1 MSSPGTDAP
10 FFSYAASLL
19 SDSLIRDSPAQHV
32 AGPPGTSDP
41 ILSSFAQLAALR
53 LNVDRVFISLF
64 DAKRQHV
71 IAEATTATT
80 IEAGRVPRL
89 APPTCHDDK
98 TAILFSGT
106 AIPRSHSV
114 CEMVLDRPPN
124 VHQGN
129 PALPILMV
137 PDMSLDPRFSSRL
150 YFHPHNTLRFYAGV
164 PIRSPQGIDIGVCCV
179 LNKDPTDGL
188 TGPQQHLLR
197 HISSLSMT
205 HLQSRAT
212 AESYRR
218 NERMVRGLGSLIEG
232 TGSMSKWRGGPN
244 PTSFADLKGREGALN
259 AQQQDIQRYG
269 RPEVTYKGPPRNAES
284 GDFAYPVDSP
294 AVTGPQLGEEEPTK
308 GRHSF
313 TAFPENQVEEDLVV
327 MKTLFSRAAN
337 IVRESIEVEGALF
350 LDACIGSYGGLVQRQ
365 PKESDDNPDFSSSS
379 GNESTHTDDSAESS
393 TLTCGVMGFS
403 NSLTSSIN
411 GDSPAPQL
419 ATVPETFLA
428 RLLRR
433 YPEGHLFHFTEDG
446 VIRWAVTSESESAD
460 SAEDLKSLSDDTPP
474 PSDIKS
480 MLPKQARDLS
490 RQQRSRKGDGAV
502 LQKLFPKAR
511 SVAVFPLW
519 DSHREKW
526 HATGFAWTMAA
537 SRIFT
542 MTGELSYLRAFGSS
556 VMAEVARIDVLRAD
570 KAKEDVLGSLSHE
583 IRSPLHGIILGL
595 ELMHDTNMDVFQQ
608 DVLHTVETCG
618 RTLLDTMDHV
628 SFLTTRCYSRP
639 VPNMI
644 FRASFSI
651 SAKSTT
657 SCEVPDGAFRRP
669 DPAEEEE
676 VPDQRTRSKPA

>member
-1 MSSPGTDAP
+1 MP
-10 FFSYAASLL
+10 FSSYAASLL
-19 SDSLIRDSPAQHV
+19 SESLIRDSPAQH
-32 AGPPGTSDP
+32 APGPPSTSDP
-41 ILSSFAQLAALR
+41 ILFSFAQLAALR

-80 IEAGRVPRL
+80 IEAGPVPRL

-98 TAILFSGT
+98 SAILFAGT
-106 AIPRSHSV
+106 AIPRIHSI
-114 CEMVLDRPPN
+114 CEMVLDRPPD
-124 VHQGN
+124 VRHGN
-129 PALPILMV
+129 PTLPILMV

-150 YFHPHNTLRFYAGV
+150 YFHPHNPLRFYAGV

-188 TGPQQHLLR
+188 TIPQQHLLR

-284 GDFAYPVDSP
+284 GQFTHPVDSP

-337 IVRESIEVEGALF
+337 IIRESIEVEGALF

-365 PKESDDNPDFSSSS
+365 PKERDDNSDLSSSS
-379 GNESTHTDDSAESS
+379 GNESTHTDDSSES

-403 NSLTSSIN
+403 NSLASSIN
-411 GDSPAPQL
+411 GDNPAPSH

-460 SAEDLKSLSDDTPP
+460 SGEDLKSPSDDARSPP
-474 PSDIKS
+474 ETKP
-480 MLPKQARDLS
+480 MTAKQARDFN

-502 LQKLFPKAR
+502 LQRLFPKAR

-526 HATGFAWTMAA
+526 HATGFVWTMAA

-542 MTGELSYLRAFGSS
+542 LTGELSYLRAFGSS

-628 SFLTTRCYSRP
+628 SFLTGCCYSTS
-639 VPNMI
+639 VPDKI
-644 FRASFSI
+644 FRASSSI

-669 DPAEEEE
+669 DPAEEQEA
-676 VPDQRTRSKPA
+676 PDRRTRSRPA